1 MQKFKELNER
11 KNSLIVRAEE
21 ILAGASEEKRE
32 LTDAEAQELAEI
44 RDDVK
49 KIKDALGIID
59 EIAEEKIEEN
69 TEEEEMAE
77 ERAISVEEKQFA
89 DYLRARVLEVRDTNL
104 TPAVGSGE
112 VLIPSK
118 IANKIVSMVYDVC
131 PVLDKSSKYNYKG
144 DFEIPY
150 YDEGTTAITVN
161 YASEFEDLTSSV
173 GAFTNITLSGFL
185 CGALTKVSKKLINN
199 TDFDIV
205 DFVVKKMAEN
215 IAMFIEKELLN
226 GTTNKVA
233 GLSGVTTLVR
243 ASTVSAIEAENLIDL
258 KDAVKDAYQQN
269 AIFIMNS
276 STRNAL
282 RKLTD
287 DVGRFLLNDDITS
300 PFGTTLLGKPVYV
313 SDNMPEISDAGVVIY
328 YGDMSGLATKFSED
342 INIEILRE
350 KYATQHAIGVVG
362 WCEFDAKVENQQKL
376 AKLTMAQ
383 S

>member
-1 MQKFKELNER
+1 MQKFKELTER

-21 ILAGASEEKRE
+21 ILAGASEDKRE

-77 ERAISVEEKQFA
+77 ERAISAEEQQFEQ
-89 DYLRARVLEVRDTNL
+89 YLRARVFEVRDTNL

-118 IANKIVSMVYDVC
+118 IANKIVSMVYDIC
-131 PVLDKSSKYNYKG
+131 PVLEKSSKYNYKG

-150 YDEGTTAITVN
+150 YDEGTTAITVQ

-173 GAFTNITLSGFL
+173 GAFTNITLGGFL

-199 TDFDIV
+199 TDFNIV

-350 KYATQHAIGVVG
+350 KYSTQHAIGVVG